1 MLHFV
6 FTRHRLQFEIEYVW
20 IILIFT
26 IRILRKIPE
35 KPALIINMWKEP
47 NIAGGCMVQK
57 NLAESALDASPKKP
71 TLSIG
76 E

>member
-1 MLHFV
+1 MNNSYFYYSN
-6 FTRHRLQFEIEYVW
+6 IEKNSGK
-20 IILIFT
+20 T
-26 IRILRKIPE
+26 
-35 KPALIINMWKEP
+35 ALIINMWKEP